1 MKLDPLPLVCAAC
14 RVFAADRGQN
24 LITAG
29 NQVVGNDC
37 VGTKLSRLFLR
48 LAAGCGLHNDLLD
61 LNPSFYALRLTA
73 ADCRFQPVAGKPAI
87 CADRLG
93 MVQIENQI
101 AALEVSCAPQEES
114 YGAVMLTVYSSIP
127 FKALSG

>member
-1 MKLDPLPLVCAAC
+1 
-14 RVFAADRGQN
+14 
-24 LITAG
+24 
-29 NQVVGNDC
+29 

-73 ADCRFQPVAGKPAI
+73 DCPFQPVAGKPAI

-101 AALEVSCAPQEES
+101 AALEVVVPRRRNPMAP
-114 YGAVMLTVYSSIP
+114 LC
-127 FKALSG
+127 